1 MSSLEV
7 ANNLSGV
14 AALVNGLV
22 LWPIVRA
29 MQKAIEEL
37 KADRKQHDKETQK

>member
-1 MSSLEV
+1 MNSLEV

-22 LWPIVRA
+22 LWPIVRS
-29 MQKAIEEL
+29 MQKAVAEL
-37 KADRKQHDKETQK
+37 KADRIHVNKEIK